1 MGIVVIE
8 KLTGKD
14 VEKAREEY
22 TNYIKITV
30 DISKEIVAIGGE
42 YHADAEEILVKDFQ
56 SENKN
61 IWGGGYNVKLR
72 KFETNAVLNI
82 KPLVNDST
90 EIINQKTR
98 ENFLNLTRE
107 KLEGIEKF
115 L

>member
-22 TNYIKITV
+22 TNYIKITA
-30 DISKEIVAIGGE
+30 DISREIVAIGGE
-42 YHADAEEILVKDFQ
+42 YHADAEEILVKDFKC
-56 SENKN
+56 ENKN

-82 KPLVNDST
+82 KPLINDST

-107 KLEGIEKF
+107 KLEDIEKF